1 MPLDLPGVTE
11 KPVTGKNILMVL
23 STKKFP
29 PDGRV
34 EREARDLIR
43 NGHNLFLMARRGPQQ
58 PKEETVEG
66 VHVCRVPLPCQKKKA
81 VADFIYFFFQRY
93 SIFFRI
99 ITACRKH
106 KIDVLHVHDLPYAF
120 ATTLAGKLL
129 KIPVIFDMH
138 EHYTA
143 MLAMSFEADVY
154 KKFKPL
160 SFVLLG
166 LLRCEEKI
174 ACRRAKT
181 VIVVAEEHIDRIVAL
196 GVNRENII
204 VVTNTEDIDY
214 FSGFRTDQ
222 VIADQ
227 FKDDFVILY
236 VGSFSPHRG
245 LDTAIK
251 AMPEVLDTI
260 PNAKLLLVGDGNNRR
275 ELEGLTEEMGLSKQV
290 VFTGFKPFDLLP
302 TYIRTCDVGLIPH
315 ISTPHIETTM
325 PNKIFQFMMLSKPV
339 IVSSTRPMMRVIADA
354 HCGLVFRERN
364 SQSLAKIIIE
374 MKNEN
379 LKIELGQNGASAV
392 RDRYNWRITVQTLV
406 ELYKNI

>member
-1 MPLDLPGVTE
+1 VPLDLPGIAE
-11 KPVTGKNILMVL
+11 KRVTGKNILMVL

-34 EREARDLIR
+34 QREARDLIR
-43 NGHNLFLMARRGPQQ
+43 NGHNLFLMARRGPGQS
-58 PKEETVEG
+58 KEEVVEG
-66 VHVCRVPLPCQKKKA
+66 VRVYRVPLSFQKKKA

-93 SIFFRI
+93 SILFRI
-99 ITACRKH
+99 IAICRKH
-106 KIDVLHVHDLPYAF
+106 KIDVLHVHDLPYAL

-174 ACRRAKT
+174 ACRRANT
-181 VIVVAEEHIDRIVAL
+181 VIVVAEEHIDRIAAL
-196 GVNRENII
+196 GVNRENIV
-204 VVTNTEDIDY
+204 VVTNTEDVDY
-214 FSGFRTDQ
+214 FSGFQTDRL
-222 VIADQ
+222 IADK

-251 AMPEVLDTI
+251 AMPEVLDRI
-260 PNAKLLLVGDGNNRR
+260 PNAKLLLVGDGNNRG
-275 ELEGLTEEMGLSKQV
+275 ELEGFTKKMGLSTQV

-315 ISTPHIETTM
+315 ISTPHIESTM

-339 IVSSTRPMMRVIADA
+339 IVSSTKPMMRVVEDA
-354 HCGLVFRERN
+354 RCGLVFQERN
-364 SQSLAKIIIE
+364 PRSLAKIIIE
-374 MKNEN
+374 MRNES
-379 LKIELGQNGASAV
+379 LRKEFGQNGASAV
-392 RDRYNWRITVQTLV
+392 RDRYNWRITVQALV